1 MPKAAAG
8 SGPKMDFKEMKSE
21 PKVPAVD
28 FKEMKVPL
36 HLFHLCHLPYTLFF
50 QGSIM
55 EVLDPNMYGLVV
67 GLLVGDVFPIERFL
81 AFILYSAL

>member
-28 FKEMKVPL
+28 FKEMKVCISAPL
-36 HLFHLCHLPYTLFF
+36 SPLSP
-50 QGSIM
+50 
-55 EVLDPNMYGLVV
+55 
-67 GLLVGDVFPIERFL
+67 
-81 AFILYSAL
+81 ALYSILSGKYYGGVGPKHVWTGRRPAGG